1 MKLGELKINC
11 YKLIDPSE
19 EEMLV
24 ENLERYESDSAYS
37 YYFLNML
44 PSINSAITRVV
55 QACILPLR
63 RLEISCA
70 NEYNKTLKV
79 VTNEDGSTSTVQT
92 KKKAHIDLK
101 EYTNDIY
108 KIKLVE
114 YEDKNE
120 NASNINYR
128 IIGDY
133 LDVTNQTDGNIVI
146 YYFPRIPSL
155 ESVYS
160 SMKYDFIN
168 DIDLNELG
176 LDDNILSYIAYYVKA
191 DLLEADK
198 PSEAVLARN
207 TFEQYLASFEAPE
220 IKINETHKSWWRGLL

>member
-19 EEMLV
+19 ENMTADQIEV
-24 ENLERYESDSAYS
+24 YESDSTYA

-55 QACILPLR
+55 QACILPLK
-63 RLEISCA
+63 RLEIDCA
-70 NEYNKTLKV
+70 TEYQKSFKTIE
-79 VTNEDGSTSTVQT
+79 NQDGTSGKVQT
-92 KKKAHIDLK
+92 KKKAHINLK
-101 EYTNDIY
+101 NHATDIY
-108 KIKLVE
+108 KIKLIE

-120 NASNINYR
+120 NTSNINYR

-133 LDVTNQTDGNIVI
+133 LDVQNQSEGNIII
-146 YYFPRIPSL
+146 YYFPKIPSL
-155 ESVYS
+155 ESIYNTS
-160 SMKYDFIN
+160 DYDYIN
-168 DIDLNELG
+168 EIELEELG
-176 LDDNILSYIAYYVKA
+176 LDDSILSYIAYYVKA

-220 IKINETHKSWWRGLL
+220 IKVNEKHKSWWRDLL

>member
-19 EEMLV
+19 ENMTADQIEV
-24 ENLERYESDSAYS
+24 YESDSTYS

-55 QACILPLR
+55 QACILPLK
-63 RLEISCA
+63 RLEIDCA
-70 NEYNKTLKV
+70 TEYNKTFKD
-79 VTNEDGSTSTVQT
+79 NVQT
-92 KKKAHIDLK
+92 KKKAHINLK
-101 EYTNDIY
+101 EHVKDIY
-108 KIKLVE
+108 KIKLIE

-120 NASNINYR
+120 NTSNINYR
-128 IIGDY
+128 IIGDF
-133 LDVTNQTDGNIVI
+133 LDVQNQTEGNIVI
-146 YYFPRIPSL
+146 YYFPKIPSL
-155 ESVYS
+155 ESVYNS
-160 SMKYDFIN
+160 SDEYDYIN
-168 DIDLNELG
+168 DIELGELG
-176 LDDNILSYIAYYVKA
+176 LDDSILSYIAYYVKA

-220 IKINETHKSWWRGLL
+220 IKVNEKHKSWWRDLL

>member
-24 ENLERYESDSAYS
+24 ENIEQYESDTTYS
-37 YYFLNML
+37 YYFVNML

-55 QACILPLR
+55 QACILPLK
-63 RLEISCA
+63 RLEIDCA
-70 NEYNKTLKV
+70 TEYNKTIKD
-79 VTNEDGSTSTVQT
+79 NVQA
-92 KKKAHIDLK
+92 KKKAHINLK
-101 EYTNDIY
+101 EYANDIY
-108 KIKLVE
+108 KIKLIE

-120 NASNINYR
+120 NTSNINYR

-133 LDVTNQTDGNIVI
+133 LDVQNQSEGNIVV
-146 YYFPRIPSL
+146 YYFPKIPSL

-160 SMKYDFIN
+160 SSEYDYIN
-168 DIDLNELG
+168 DIELDELG

-220 IKINETHKSWWRGLL
+220 IKVNESHRSWWRGLL